1 MNSAIKS
8 NSSTTSV
15 PSTTSGTS
23 VKSAVGGFR
32 RNNRPSQSGKN
43 GRRVMKERRPRANFS
58 TLKGNFKLYDDHK
71 GLKLYSEP
79 HPTGLKGVVFSGNTC
94 VMNAFPRV
102 SNVTQSTISSRFTD
116 ELVAKGRFFEHQ
128 EGALVRVYFAE
139 NDWRISTQR
148 KIDAFMS
155 RWSSRHS
162 FGENWVEAIISE
174 QVVNEKYAS
183 RVGEDGSPAGR
194 LFKTLDVKNQYLFI
208 VRNTR
213 DNRIVCKAPE
223 RPTLYH
229 IGTFKDGKL
238 DIDDDIDVAKPTE
251 HAFKSVEELE
261 RAVAALDC
269 KIKSGFTA
277 VLPNNKWYK
286 IQSTDYINL
295 ETVRGNEPSLKFR
308 YLQLRLEPEKVDALY
323 ELYPLHAHVFNEYE
337 DTLFDIA
344 RHIHTAY
351 VNRFI
356 RREYVSLEREFFG
369 VMRICHE
376 WHKEDRQYNRVD
388 LDKVIEVMNTRHDH
402 VLNKMI
408 RMFKKLKA
416 EEGEQNG
423 EGDKD

>member
-1 MNSAIKS
+1 M
-8 NSSTTSV
+8 
-15 PSTTSGTS
+15 
-23 VKSAVGGFR
+23 
-32 RNNRPSQSGKN
+32 
-43 GRRVMKERRPRANFS
+43 
-58 TLKGNFKLYDDHK
+58 
-71 GLKLYSEP
+71 
-79 HPTGLKGVVFSGNTC
+79 
-94 VMNAFPRV
+94 
-102 SNVTQSTISSRFTD
+102 
-116 ELVAKGRFFEHQ
+116 
-128 EGALVRVYFAE
+128 
-139 NDWRISTQR
+139 
-148 KIDAFMS
+148 
-155 RWSSRHS
+155 
-162 FGENWVEAIISE
+162 
-174 QVVNEKYAS
+174 
-183 RVGEDGSPAGR
+183 
-194 LFKTLDVKNQYLFI
+194 
-208 VRNTR
+208 
-213 DNRIVCKAPE
+213 
-223 RPTLYH
+223 
-229 IGTFKDGKL
+229 
-238 DIDDDIDVAKPTE
+238 
-251 HAFKSVEELE
+251 
-261 RAVAALDC
+261 
-269 KIKSGFTA
+269 
-277 VLPNNKWYK
+277 LPNNKWYK

-416 EEGEQNG
+416 EEGAQNG